1 HYAVVLTRNPDA
13 STQMPARIA
22 NRIAADT
29 LEVREVVVDLPSGG
43 VLSYRFAAIARNGA
57 LDAARFAVPTDPTSR
72 ELR

>member
-1 HYAVVLTRNPDA
+1 
-13 STQMPARIA
+13 MPARIV

-43 VLSYRFAAIARNGA
+43 VLSYRFDAVTRNA
-57 LDAARFAVPTDPTSR
+57 PLDPARFAAPTDPTSR